1 MQAWILYEGDVDRAI
16 QDLAEQPIGLVCS
29 VVLLR
34 GISCV
39 FLSLHAVAAA
49 CVRMEL
55 SIIVVYPSS
64 SAQTQADDALAP
76 AASDAAPAEVHRGIV
91 LMAED
96 ENPRTRA
103 KIHATFT
110 PASPLRP

>member
-1 MQAWILYEGDVDRAI
+1 MYEGDVDRAI

-29 VVLLR
+29 VVLWP
-34 GISCV
+34 G
-39 FLSLHAVAAA
+39 A

-55 SIIVVYPSS
+55 SIIVVYPSR